1 MRNRKRRKAKHRCQK
16 ATKQVKGQT
25 DRRGGGDK
33 GSNALNIQ
41 MFIDAS
47 VRNGFDTL
55 KTILKL
61 FLFKIYTW
69 VRRLSGAVGT
79 AAIQCGVNITLTFSP
94 EVLLVHKSDG
104 TRFGF
109 PEQKDCPH
117 QLHHHHHHYHR
128 AEPLDSHTEVSFSQ
142 GAFRSTVQSSLVC
155 TNTQSV
161 RSGGQKHSDA
171 WRCFIQ
177 PPLKRSRESICVTKL
192 SFSTQAQFDPL
203 LYSLIGS
210 FSMEFIFY

>member
-1 MRNRKRRKAKHRCQK
+1 
-16 ATKQVKGQT
+16 
-25 DRRGGGDK
+25 
-33 GSNALNIQ
+33 

-104 TRFGF
+104 TRFSF

-117 QLHHHHHHYHR
+117 QLHHHHHHHYHC
-128 AEPLDSHTEVSFSQ
+128 AEPLDSHAEVSFSQ

-161 RSGGQKHSDA
+161 RSDQNMKMFHPTTFQTVQGVYLCHQA
-171 WRCFIQ
+171 FI
-177 PPLKRSRESICVTKL
+177 LHTSSVWSSSIQFNWIIFNGIYILLIYTN
-192 SFSTQAQFDPL
+192 SFSPGPKTEKKTFGQNK
-203 LYSLIGS
+203 
-210 FSMEFIFY
+210 